1 MTSQDIFMTN
11 NNLILSAI
19 SLLFYLDIFISYY
32 IIIIYL
38 YYILYIFIYKKSLN
52 TNFYSYTSLIFF
64 DYSTK
69 RPVVAVTPFIV

>member
-1 MTSQDIFMTN
+1 MTTQDILMTN

-19 SLLFYLDIFISYY
+19 SLLFYLDIFN
-32 IIIIYL
+32 
-38 YYILYIFIYKKSLN
+38 IYKKSLN